1 MKITVKKETQSFF
14 LTQVVK
20 NDDYE
25 TLLITLDSLSE
36 SGTSDLCEQDIKMIK
51 EGVASYKDE
60 ERGWNVFHF
69 AAHLQSEHIIE
80 KLVEFLKGQ
89 MLFIIDSH
97 DKASLGKESHT

>member
-1 MKITVKKETQSFF
+1 M
-14 LTQVVK
+14 K

-36 SGTSDLCEQDIKMIK
+36 SGLCEQDIKMIK
-51 EGVASYKDE
+51 EGVASCKDE

-89 MLFIIDSH
+89 MLFLCYNILLIAMTKSPWEKNH
-97 DKASLGKESHT
+97 IHRT